1 MESFE
6 ERLKE
11 ILSHTYDIERELG
24 GGGMSRVFVAI
35 DRGLGR
41 KVVIKLLSPDLVA
54 DVNRGRFRREIQV
67 AAQLQHPHIVPLLS
81 AGEHEDLVW
90 YTMPFIAGESLR
102 SKVEKNGAMTVPD
115 VVRVMYQVGEALDY
129 AHGEGVIHR
138 DIKAANIL
146 LSGSYALITDFGV
159 AKALNASMPASGM
172 TQTGTAI
179 GTPAY
184 MAPEQLAGDPAAD
197 HRIDIYA
204 VGLLAYE
211 LLNGRSPFAA
221 TTPAKVL
228 VAVLSENPKPLVEV
242 RPDVPASLSDLV
254 MRCLSKEPDERPGSA
269 RMLLNALDAFSTA
282 SGEIRTMEHRIPRA
296 ERPVPFTR
304 STPLTG
310 TTPVSTTGTGTM
322 STTAPGEAPTTPTD
336 TPITGSTSVPTSE
349 PLSASDVP
357 ALAPTLSVDLPG
369 SATPTT
375 PVEPSTAEIE
385 AVGYVPPKKDR
396 TRMIAA
402 VVAVLV
408 LIAAGAFFM
417 SQRSG
422 NQAATVAAAPAPPAV
437 LATDSAS
444 LLPPPAVANSAAIAP
459 VPAPAVVAIDSQ
471 AVKDSIRKAKAA
483 AAKIAAAK
491 ADSLKKADSVKRAA
505 AAKADSAKKV
515 VQDPVRT
522 RARSAAAGLLAN
534 AEARAAFAR
543 GATHKGGLLGSKTK
557 GDLQTQ
563 IDALMPFLR
572 GAGLTY
578 EQFKDAVKG
587 AGVTLFD
594 AQGRMI
600 QDSLARFAG
609 GR

>member
-1 MESFE
+1 
-6 ERLKE
+6 
-11 ILSHTYDIERELG
+11 
-24 GGGMSRVFVAI
+24 
-35 DRGLGR
+35 
-41 KVVIKLLSPDLVA
+41 
-54 DVNRGRFRREIQV
+54 
-67 AAQLQHPHIVPLLS
+67 
-81 AGEHEDLVW
+81 
-90 YTMPFIAGESLR
+90 
-102 SKVEKNGAMTVPD
+102 MTVPD
-115 VVRVMYQVGEALDY
+115 VVRVMYHVGEALDY

-146 LSGSYALITDFGV
+146 LSGSYALVTDFGV

-242 RPDVPASLSDLV
+242 RPDVPPSLSELV
-254 MRCLSKEPDERPGSA
+254 MRCLSKEPDERPGTA
-269 RMLLNALDAFSTA
+269 RAMLNALDAFSTA

-296 ERPVPFTR
+296 DRPAPFTATPTTGTRPV
-304 STPLTG
+304 STIGP
-310 TTPVSTTGTGTM
+310 TPVSTSAPIAASMTG
-322 STTAPGEAPTTPTD
+322 PTD
-336 TPITGSTSVPTSE
+336 VPITGSTGGPTSG
-349 PLSASDVP
+349 PISVSDVP
-357 ALAPTLSVDLPG
+357 SLAPTLTVDV
-369 SATPTT
+369 STPTT
-375 PVEPSTAEIE
+375 PTTPTTPWTPTTPTTPIEPSTAEIE

-396 TRMIAA
+396 TRMVAA

-408 LIAAGAFFM
+408 LGAAGAFFL

-422 NQAATVAAAPAPPAV
+422 SPSNVAAAPAIGGTLIA
-437 LATDSAS
+437 DSAA
-444 LLPPPAVANSAAIAP
+444 LLPPAAVPNSAAVAP
-459 VPAPAVVAIDSQ
+459 VANPATAAIDSQ

-483 AAKIAAAK
+483 AAKLAAAK
-491 ADSLKKADSVKRAA
+491 ADSLRKVDSVKRAA

-515 VQDPVRT
+515 TQDPVRT

-534 AEARAAFAR
+534 ATARANFAR
-543 GATHKGGLLGSKTK
+543 GATHKGGLLGSKNK

-563 IDALMPFLR
+563 IDALQPFLK

-578 EQFKDAVKG
+578 EQFKDAVK
-587 AGVTLFD
+587 ASGVTLFD
-594 AQGRMI
+594 QFGRMML
-600 QDSLARFAG
+600 DSLQQFAG
-609 GR
+609 R